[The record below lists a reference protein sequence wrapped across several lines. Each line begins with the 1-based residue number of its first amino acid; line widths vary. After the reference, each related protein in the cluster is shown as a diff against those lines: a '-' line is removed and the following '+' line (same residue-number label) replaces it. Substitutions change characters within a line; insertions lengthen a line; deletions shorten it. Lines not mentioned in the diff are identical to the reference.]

1 MALNEDLG
9 ALLGASEELQRKLNE
24 FQGSAESFKNEF
36 GFSADA
42 VTNLTSKLEVAFELL
57 KNGDITQ
64 GQFNQKLSKAKELA
78 LIFQRTQ
85 ANIAEKNNDEV
96 TEFSKQVSEAFDNLT
111 NAAESSSDS
120 QKTLTGRLKDAGQV
134 ANRFFGTPAGLVTA
148 GLGAV
153 AKIALQ
159 LDDRFTNI
167 SKGLNLTNAEAA
179 ELFSNFNQIAN
190 ASENLNITAGRLFGS
205 FAEINKQLGFI
216 ANLSSET
223 LTDFT
228 KLTNQTKLTAEEAK
242 AFFDI
247 SVLTGESIDNIT
259 GDALVTA
266 RALQEQKGIQTS
278 QEQILREISQISKA
292 TLLSNRGNVDALA
305 EAVENAR
312 ELGVELNAVEKI
324 SESLLD
330 IETSIANEFQAELL
344 TGRQLNLER
353 ARAAALNNDIATVAE
368 EITKQNIS
376 AAEFGNLNRIAQDA
390 LANSL
395 GLQREELAEALLL
408 QEAQEKTRAELV
420 ALGREDLIELRD
432 RTSAQERLSAATERI
447 QDLFVNIGTILLPI
461 AESIAAF
468 AESTN
473 RLIAPLAGE
482 IIEGTATARGAV
494 RGGFQS
500 VVGEDV
506 VSEIRNTNKL
516 LSANANKN
524 TIIRMNGT
532 AVGEAASVD
541 TRIS

>member
-42 VTNLTSKLEVAFELL
+42 VTKLTAQLQVAAQLL
-57 KNGDITQ
+57 KDGDITQ

-78 LIFQRTQ
+78 LIFQQTQ
-85 ANIAEKNNDEV
+85 K
-96 TEFSKQVSEAFDNLT
+96 T
-111 NAAESSSDS
+111 NAEQGKGFAGEYADEISSAFNTLIDSTDGAADS
-120 QKTLTGRLKDAGQV
+120 QKTLTDQIKDLGLE
-134 ANRFFGTPAGLVTA
+134 ANRFFGTPAGKVTA
-148 GLGAV
+148 GLTAL
-153 AKIALQ
+153 AKISLQ
-159 LDDRFTNI
+159 LDERFTNI
-167 SKGLNLTNAEAA
+167 GKGLNLTNAEAA

-216 ANLSSET
+216 ANLSNET

-432 RTSAQERLSAATERI
+432 RTSAQERLSAATGRI
-447 QDLFVNIGTILLPI
+447 QDLLVNIGTILLPI

-482 IIEGTATARGAV
+482 IIEGTATARGVV

-500 VVGEDV
+500 AVGEDV

>member
-1 MALNEDLG
+1 M
-9 ALLGASEELQRKLNE
+9 
-24 FQGSAESFKNEF
+24 
-36 GFSADA
+36 
-42 VTNLTSKLEVAFELL
+42 
-57 KNGDITQ
+57 
-64 GQFNQKLSKAKELA
+64 
-78 LIFQRTQ
+78 
-85 ANIAEKNNDEV
+85 
-96 TEFSKQVSEAFDNLT
+96 
-111 NAAESSSDS
+111 
-120 QKTLTGRLKDAGQV
+120 
-134 ANRFFGTPAGLVTA
+134 
-148 GLGAV
+148 
-153 AKIALQ
+153 
-159 LDDRFTNI
+159 
-167 SKGLNLTNAEAA
+167 
-179 ELFSNFNQIAN
+179 
-190 ASENLNITAGRLFGS
+190 
-205 FAEINKQLGFI
+205 
-216 ANLSSET
+216 
-223 LTDFT
+223 
-228 KLTNQTKLTAEEAK
+228 
-242 AFFDI
+242 
-247 SVLTGESIDNIT
+247 
-259 GDALVTA
+259 
-266 RALQEQKGIQTS
+266 
-278 QEQILREISQISKA
+278 
-292 TLLSNRGNVDALA
+292 
-305 EAVENAR
+305 
-312 ELGVELNAVEKI
+312 
-324 SESLLD
+324 D

-432 RTSAQERLSAATERI
+432 RTSAQERLSAATGRI
-447 QDLFVNIGTILLPI
+447 QDLLVNIGTILLPI

-482 IIEGTATARGAV
+482 IIEGTATARGVV

-500 VVGEDV
+500 AVGEDV